1 MASFPGSG
9 AAPAT
14 APTGIKK
21 YFNKSCGKWCTQCPF
36 FRLSGG
42 GGGHSHAGRPGLPVG
57 AVVMAQIKIDKA
69 DRTEQRLMIA
79 GAAFAYFCTPGC
91 GITNKRK
98 KEKQG
103 KGLRCSPPK
112 KAVLLNRCFPVKGIF
127 YHHHMNTEGGPN
139 AKQRLMEDA
148 RNAFFCTDTREL

>member
-1 MASFPGSG
+1 MKRLAGFSTQPPLWLNFSLLLLIRKICFLADPAPQKMASFPGSG

-14 APTGIKK
+14 ATTGMKK

-36 FRLSGG
+36 FRLSGGG

-69 DRTEQRLMIA
+69 DRTEQQLMIA

-91 GITNKRK
+91 GITKKRK
-98 KEKQG
+98 KKNSKG
-103 KGLRCSPPK
+103 KG
-112 KAVLLNRCFPVKGIF
+112 
-127 YHHHMNTEGGPN
+127 
-139 AKQRLMEDA
+139 
-148 RNAFFCTDTREL
+148 